1 MHTALWL
8 LELGSRNQ
16 VIKNESAKGALKKDL
31 VWESGL
37 LLKILIEITCVLI
50 KTTSARV

>member
-1 MHTALWL
+1 MDVQQ
-8 LELGSRNQ
+8 E
-16 VIKNESAKGALKKDL
+16 KPYLKKDL